1 MLMPTKHIKT
11 ENALIGVGA
20 EVLALLDRDKTVSRL
35 FSDLQED
42 RRENDLSTIHF
53 DWFLL
58 AMDFLF
64 SIGAIRFDSGLI
76 KKMNQ

>member
-20 EVLALLDRDKTVSRL
+20 ELLALLDRDKTVSRL
-35 FSDLQED
+35 FHDLQGE
-42 RRENDLSTIHF
+42 RHINDLATIHF

-58 AMDFLF
+58 AVDFLF
-64 SIGAIRFDSGLI
+64 AIGAIRFEAGLI

>member
-1 MLMPTKHIKT
+1 MLLPTKHIKA

-20 EVLALLDRDKTVSRL
+20 EVLAELDREKTVSTL
-35 FSDLQED
+35 FFDIQE
-42 RRENDLSTIHF
+42 RRRNHAMTTIHF

-58 AMDFLF
+58 AVDFLYA
-64 SIGAIRFDSGLI
+64 IGAVRFEAGLV

>member
-1 MLMPTKHIKT
+1 MLMPTKHIMT

-42 RRENDLSTIHF
+42 RRENELSTIHF

-64 SIGAIRFDSGLI
+64 SIGAIRFESGLI
-76 KKMNQ
+76 MKMNQ

>member
-1 MLMPTKHIKT
+1 MIMPTKHIKA

-20 EVLALLDRDKTVSRL
+20 VVLAQLDDDKTVSRL
-35 FSDLQED
+35 FHDLQEWRD
-42 RRENDLSTIHF
+42 ENELATIHF

-58 AMDFLF
+58 SIDFLF
-64 SIGAIRFDSGLI
+64 TIGAIRFDSGLI

>member
-1 MLMPTKHIKT
+1 MPTKHIKT

-20 EVLALLDRDKTVSRL
+20 ELLALLDRDKTASRL
-35 FSDLQED
+35 FHDLQVE
-42 RRENDLSTIHF
+42 RRENDLTTMHF

-58 AMDFLF
+58 AVDFLF
-64 SIGAIRFDSGLI
+64 TIGAVRFESGLI

>member
-20 EVLALLDRDKTVSRL
+20 EILALLDQDKTASRL
-35 FSDLQED
+35 FTDLQGD
-42 RRENDLSTIHF
+42 RRENELSTIHF

-58 AMDFLF
+58 AVDFLF
-64 SIGAIRFDSGLI
+64 TVGAIRFESGLI

>member
-20 EVLALLDRDKTVSRL
+20 EILSLLDRDKTASRL
-35 FSDLQED
+35 FHDLQAG
-42 RRENDLSTIHF
+42 RRENELSTLHF

-58 AMDFLF
+58 SIDFLF
-64 SIGAIRFDSGLI
+64 AVGAVRFESGLI

>member
-1 MLMPTKHIKT
+1 MLMPTKQIKT

-20 EVLALLDRDKTVSRL
+20 ELLALLDREKTASRL
-35 FSDLQED
+35 FHDLQED
-42 RRENDLSTIHF
+42 RRKNEITTIHF

-58 AMDFLF
+58 AVDFLF
-64 SIGAIRFDSGLI
+64 TIGAVRFESGLI

>member
-42 RRENDLSTIHF
+42 RRENELSTIHF

-64 SIGAIRFDSGLI
+64 SIEAIRFDAGLI

>member
-20 EVLALLDRDKTVSRL
+20 EILKLLDREKTASRL

-42 RRENDLSTIHF
+42 RHENELSTIHF

-58 AMDFLF
+58 AVDFLF
-64 SIGAIRFDSGLI
+64 AVGAIRFESGLI

>member
-1 MLMPTKHIKT
+1 MLMPTKHIKA

-42 RRENDLSTIHF
+42 RRENELSIIHF

-64 SIGAIRFDSGLI
+64 SIGAIRFESGLI

>member
-1 MLMPTKHIKT
+1 MPTKHIKT

-20 EVLALLDRDKTVSRL
+20 ELLALLDSDKTASRL
-35 FSDLQED
+35 FHDLQGE
-42 RRENDLSTIHF
+42 RRENDLATIHF

-58 AMDFLF
+58 AVDFLF
-64 SIGAIRFDSGLI
+64 TIGAIRFEVGLI

>member
-1 MLMPTKHIKT
+1 MPTKHIKT

-20 EVLALLDRDKTVSRL
+20 EILTLLDNDKTASRL
-35 FSDLQED
+35 FHDLQGE
-42 RRENDLSTIHF
+42 RRDNELSTIHF

-58 AMDFLF
+58 AVDFLF
-64 SIGAIRFDSGLI
+64 MIGAVRFESGLI

>member
-11 ENALIGVGA
+11 ENALIGVGS
-20 EVLALLDRDKTVSRL
+20 EVLTLLDREKTVSRL
-35 FSDLQED
+35 FHDLQEW
-42 RRENDLSTIHF
+42 RRSNELTTIHF

-58 AMDFLF
+58 SMDFLF
-64 SIGAIRFDSGLI
+64 SIGAVRFESGVV

>member
-42 RRENDLSTIHF
+42 RRESELTTIHF

-58 AMDFLF
+58 AIDFLF
-64 SIGAIRFDSGLI
+64 SIGAIRFESGLI

>member
-1 MLMPTKHIKT
+1 MPTKHVKA

-20 EVLALLDRDKTVSRL
+20 EVLDLLDRNKTVSTL
-35 FSDLQED
+35 FRDLQRLRTE
-42 RRENDLSTIHF
+42 RELSTIHF

-58 AMDFLF
+58 SLNFLF
-64 SIGAIRFDSGLI
+64 SIGAIRFEAGVL

>member
-42 RRENDLSTIHF
+42 RRENELSTIHF

-58 AMDFLF
+58 SMDFLF

>member
-42 RRENDLSTIHF
+42 RRENELSTIHF

-58 AMDFLF
+58 TMDFLF
-64 SIGAIRFDSGLI
+64 SIGAIRFESGVI

>member
-1 MLMPTKHIKT
+1 MLMPTKHIRT

-20 EVLALLDRDKTVSRL
+20 ELLSLLDREKTASRL
-35 FSDLQED
+35 FYDLQED
-42 RRENDLSTIHF
+42 RRKNDLATVQF

-58 AMDFLF
+58 ALDFLF
-64 SIGAIRFDSGLI
+64 TIGAVRFDSGLI

>member
-1 MLMPTKHIKT
+1 MPTKHIKT

-20 EVLALLDRDKTVSRL
+20 QILEELIEAKPVSTL
-35 FSDLQED
+35 FHDIQL
-42 RRENDLSTIHF
+42 RRQNNDMATIHF

-58 AMDFLF
+58 AIDFLF
-64 SIGAIRFDSGLI
+64 IVGAVRFEFGLI

>member
-1 MLMPTKHIKT
+1 MLMPTKHIKI

-20 EVLALLDRDKTVSRL
+20 EILEELIEPKPVSTL
-35 FSDLQED
+35 FHDIQL
-42 RRENDLSTIHF
+42 RRQYNEMAIIHF

-58 AMDFLF
+58 AIDFLF
-64 SIGAIRFDSGLI
+64 IVGAVHFELGLI

>member
-11 ENALIGVGA
+11 ENALIGVGG
-20 EVLALLDRDKTVSRL
+20 EVLDLLDREKTVSTL
-35 FSDLQED
+35 FRDLQQW
-42 RRENDLSTIHF
+42 RREHELSTIHF

-58 AMDFLF
+58 SLDFLF
-64 SIGAIRFDSGLI
+64 AVGAVRFESGLL